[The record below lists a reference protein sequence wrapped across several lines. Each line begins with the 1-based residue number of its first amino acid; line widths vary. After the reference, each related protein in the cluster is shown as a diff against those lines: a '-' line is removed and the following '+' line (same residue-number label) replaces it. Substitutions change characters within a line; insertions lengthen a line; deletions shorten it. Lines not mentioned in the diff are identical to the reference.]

1 MSMYLDG
8 RAAIISVAQRGKIT
22 VFSKPECVGD
32 GKKYNMRKNAQP
44 ETITAYGRI

>member
-32 GKKYNMRKNAQP
+32 GKKYNMRKKC
-44 ETITAYGRI
+44 TA